1 MNNANRLLALPF
13 AAALAALV
21 ALVAGAPAWALD
33 ADAAQALARKSDC
46 LKCHAVDKKKDGPSF
61 KETAAKYK
69 GKADAEQKLY
79 VHLTT
84 KPKVKVDG
92 KEEEHTM
99 LKTTNEAEVRN
110 VAQWILS
117 R

>member
-1 MNNANRLLALPF
+1 MKSTNRCPARSLVLQPIALLAL
-13 AAALAALV
+13 AA
-21 ALVAGAPAWALD
+21 GTPAHALD
-33 ADAAQALARKSDC
+33 ADAAQALVRKSNC

-61 KETAAKYK
+61 KATAAKYA
-69 GKADAEQKLY
+69 GKPDGEQKIF

-84 KPKVKVDG
+84 HPKVKIDG
-92 KEEEHTM
+92 QEEEHTS
-99 LKTTNEAEVRN
+99 LKTVNEAEVRN